1 MCKLQYYCFDSTLLK
16 RTLVI
21 TEPIISVCNDAQ
33 SECLHIHT
41 EACLQGQGTK
51 LKVKEVKLLSIFISG
66 KEQPGDLYC
75 TIKQERNYTLRMSLM
90 LKRRRER
97 KTPQIN
103 KIFNIHIQTLNTHEY
118 AHIYTHIH

>member
-33 SECLHIHT
+33 SKCLHIHT

-51 LKVKEVKLLSIFISG
+51 LKVKEAKLLSILISG
-66 KEQPGDLYC
+66 KEQPGDFYC
-75 TIKQERNYTLRMSLM
+75 IIKQERTYTSRMSLM
-90 LKRRRER
+90 LKRKRER